1 MSNNKNQKKQNNTS
15 HTFSPQKLRN
25 AKGIY
30 QIHGITKEK
39 INYGKQFIGLSV
51 FFIIFMLFIPISLYK
66 TKHYTILEGY
76 LPNLDLLATSLS
88 WHGGPNG
95 IWQHLYRAT
104 PITDY
109 GFYSQVLINY
119 ASLLGLTYIIARE
132 TKRTNNIIKG
142 WSMGFIMLLMT
153 YLLPSNI
160 SIIPTM
166 NMVNNYLKKLKISS
180 SYKNRITTLF
190 GLIVAFFIIWLES
203 VILRQTRHI
212 LPKIGKKII
221 NIPRLF

>member
-15 HTFSPQKLRN
+15 HTFSPQKLHN

-39 INYGKQFIGLSV
+39 INYGKQFMGLSI
-51 FFIIFMLFIPISLYK
+51 FFIIFLLIVPISLYK

-76 LPNLDLLATSLS
+76 LPNVDLIATALS

-95 IWQHLYRAT
+95 IWQHLYRAS
-104 PITDY
+104 PITRY
-109 GFYSQVLINY
+109 GFYSQVFINY
-119 ASLLGLTYIIARE
+119 ISLLGLTYIIARE

-153 YLLPSNI
+153 YLLPSQII
-160 SIIPTM
+160 SYIM
-166 NMVNNYLKKLKISS
+166 DKISELLNNS
-180 SYKNRITTLF
+180 MISNIIVVIVGFLIAS
-190 GLIVAFFIIWLES
+190 LIVMSEAYVLTNYK
-203 VILRQTRHI
+203 RQI
-212 LPKIGKKII
+212 ENIVQKII
-221 NIPRLF
+221 NIPKLLKK